1 MRKRRGFTLV
11 EILVVLCVMF
21 ILLGAVVII
30 SFNFIKNREIAV
42 VSETMVSYLRA
53 AEQRALASEGNTSH
67 GVSVAGGNLTLF
79 RGASFANKVAGYNT
93 VLPYPS
99 YITITGFTEVVFAKQ
114 TGAPSFTGAITVNNG
129 IRTATITVYSTGAI
143 SQ

>member
-1 MRKRRGFTLV
+1 ML
-11 EILVVLCVMF
+11 
-21 ILLGAVVII
+21 ILLGAVVLVSI
-30 SFNFIKNREIAV
+30 NFIKNREVAI

-79 RGASFANKVAGYNT
+79 RGTSFANKIAAYST
-93 VLPYPS
+93 VMPYPS
-99 YITITGFTEVVFAKQ
+99 YITMTGFTEVVFAKQ
-114 TGAPSFTGAITVNNG
+114 TGAPSFSGTITVNNG
-129 IRTATITVYSTGAI
+129 IRTAAITVYSTGAI